1 MTSHYYRGALGVIL
15 VFDITNLDSFCNLN
29 YWLDQ
34 IRAVTP
40 ETCTIALMANKVDI
54 MFGEPEKR
62 EVYREQA
69 VLFCRD
75 NGLVWVDECSAL
87 VGINIEETFLATA
100 EKIYQ
105 TQMSLVQ

>member
-1 MTSHYYRGALGVIL
+1 M
-15 VFDITNLDSFCNLN
+15 
-29 YWLDQ
+29 
-34 IRAVTP
+34 TP

-75 NGLVWVDECSAL
+75 HGLVWIDECSAL
-87 VGINIEETFLATA
+87 VGINIDETFFAVA
-100 EKIYQ
+100 EQIYE
-105 TQMSLVQ
+105 T

>member
-1 MTSHYYRGALGVIL
+1 M
-15 VFDITNLDSFCNLN
+15 
-29 YWLDQ
+29 
-34 IRAVTP
+34 TP

-75 NGLVWVDECSAL
+75 HGLVWIDECSAL
-87 VGINIEETFLATA
+87 VGINIEETFFAVA
-100 EKIYQ
+100 EQIYE
-105 TQMSLVQ
+105 T